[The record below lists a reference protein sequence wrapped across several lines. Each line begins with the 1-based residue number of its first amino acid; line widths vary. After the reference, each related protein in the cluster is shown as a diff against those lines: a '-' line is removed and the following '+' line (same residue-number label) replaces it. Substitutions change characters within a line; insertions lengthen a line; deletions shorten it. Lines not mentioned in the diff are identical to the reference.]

1 MFFTSE
7 EVSPTPEDKT
17 MHPACRVNPLLAEE
31 TVMASPAAAA
41 MKDHADSLEDPPQLP
56 PLLLIL

>member
-7 EVSPTPEDKT
+7 EVSPTPEDKA
-17 MHPACRVNPLLAEE
+17 MRPACRINPSLAEE
-31 TVMASPAAAA
+31 TVMASPAAVD
-41 MKDHADSLEDPPQLP
+41 MKDHDSPEDPPQLP